1 MRTMEERK
9 AEVMRRSN
17 ARKKAYKRRVSVI
30 AAIVPLI
37 CIAIIGVNINL
48 IKFPKTNGTEPMAD
62 GGECSYVCV
71 YISAETNSNN
81 VNIKHTDVHTVTE
94 ISTVLLDITNDEIDI
109 TAGGTDGAAATDAYT
124 ITLKERNDNK
134 KTYTLC
140 DNMLIDCEKGI
151 QYSLTKKQL
160 EELKNALGI

>member
-71 YISAETNSNN
+71 YISAEINSNN

-124 ITLKERNDNK
+124 ITLKDRDDNEQI
-134 KTYTLC
+134 YTLC
-140 DNMLIDCEKGI
+140 GNVLTDCETAL
-151 QYSLTKKQL
+151 QYSLTQNQL
-160 EELKNALGI
+160 KMLKIALGI

>member
-48 IKFPKTNGTEPMAD
+48 IKSPKTNGTEPMAD

-71 YISAETNSNN
+71 YISAETNSDS
-81 VNIKHTDVHTVTE
+81 VNIKHTDTDTVTE
-94 ISTVLLDITNDEIDI
+94 ISSVLLDITKGDDI
-109 TAGGTDGAAATDAYT
+109 TIFGTDVATAIGVYT
-124 ITLKERNDNK
+124 ITLKDRDDNEQI
-134 KTYTLC
+134 YMLC
-140 DNMLIDCEKGI
+140 GNVLTDCETAL
-151 QYSLTKKQL
+151 QYSLTQNQL
-160 EELKNALGI
+160 KMLKIALGI

>member
-71 YISAETNSNN
+71 YISAETNSDS
-81 VNIKHTDVHTVTE
+81 VNIKHTDTDTVTE
-94 ISTVLLDITNDEIDI
+94 ISSVLLDITKGDDI
-109 TAGGTDGAAATDAYT
+109 TIYGTDVGTAIGVYT
-124 ITLKERNDNK
+124 ITLKDRDDNEQI
-134 KTYTLC
+134 YTLC
-140 DNMLIDCEKGI
+140 GNVLTDCETAL
-151 QYSLTKKQL
+151 QYSLTQNQL
-160 EELKNALGI
+160 KMLKIALGI

>member
-1 MRTMEERK
+1 MSVAGERDDDILQGYIFEKSDDEEERGY
-9 AEVMRRSN
+9 S
-17 ARKKAYKRRVSVI
+17 
-30 AAIVPLI
+30 
-37 CIAIIGVNINL
+37 
-48 IKFPKTNGTEPMAD
+48 
-62 GGECSYVCV
+62 
-71 YISAETNSNN
+71 
-81 VNIKHTDVHTVTE
+81 
-94 ISTVLLDITNDEIDI
+94 LDITNDEIDI

>member
-48 IKFPKTNGTEPMAD
+48 IKSPKTNGTEPMAD

-71 YISAETNSNN
+71 YISAETNSDS
-81 VNIKHTDVHTVTE
+81 VNIKHTDTDTVTE
-94 ISTVLLDITNDEIDI
+94 ISSVLLDITKGDDI
-109 TAGGTDGAAATDAYT
+109 TIFGTDVATAIGVYT
-124 ITLKERNDNK
+124 ITLKDRDDNEQI
-134 KTYTLC
+134 YTLC
-140 DNMLIDCEKGI
+140 GNVLTDCETAL
-151 QYSLTKKQL
+151 QYSLTQNQL
-160 EELKNALGI
+160 KMLKIALGI

>member
-1 MRTMEERK
+1 MRSVRACLVACLAKRADENTAVDVKETARIVRGISVTATVVGIMGMGTIMVAFSAEIK
-9 AEVMRRSN
+9 A
-17 ARKKAYKRRVSVI
+17 
-30 AAIVPLI
+30 AADR
-37 CIAIIGVNINL
+37 INYASQIFL
-48 IKFPKTNGTEPMAD
+48 HIKF
-62 GGECSYVCV
+62 
-71 YISAETNSNN
+71 
-81 VNIKHTDVHTVTE
+81 TE

-109 TAGGTDGAAATDAYT
+109 TAGGTDSSAATDAYT

>member
-17 ARKKAYKRRVSVI
+17 ARKKAYKRRVSII
-30 AAIVPLI
+30 AAIVPLV
-37 CIAIIGVNINL
+37 CITVIGTCVYL
-48 IKFPKTNGTEPMAD
+48 IKAPKIHSTNYMEDAK
-62 GGECSYVCV
+62 ESSYVCV
-71 YISAETNSNN
+71 YISAEINSDS
-81 VNIKHTDVHTVTE
+81 VNIKHTDVHTITE

-109 TAGGTDGAAATDAYT
+109 TAGGTDGSAATDAYT

>member
-71 YISAETNSNN
+71 YISAETNSDS
-81 VNIKHTDVHTVTE
+81 VNIKHTDTDTVTE
-94 ISTVLLDITNDEIDI
+94 ISSVLLDITKGDDI
-109 TAGGTDGAAATDAYT
+109 TIFGTDVATAIGVYT
-124 ITLKERNDNK
+124 ITLKDRDDNEQI
-134 KTYTLC
+134 YTLC
-140 DNMLIDCEKGI
+140 GNVLTDCETAL
-151 QYSLTKKQL
+151 QYSLTQNQL
-160 EELKNALGI
+160 KMLKIALGI